1 MKTRWT
7 IVLGFLGAILL
18 GAFLL
23 SLPAS
28 SPTHTWRP
36 FGDALFTA
44 CSTVCITGLTVID
57 PGTELSL
64 FGQGVMLALVEL
76 GCVGIMTLGTFFLVV
91 TGRRLSLASEFS
103 LMSAYGTNGV
113 KGLRSLIV
121 WVVSSMLVIE
131 AAGTVALWW
140 AFTRD
145 APSME
150 IAAHDLTAWYRAFF
164 YSVMAFANAG
174 FTLDPGSLAVFRDQ
188 PFVLVTMGVE
198 VILGGIGFFVIYNI
212 CTIRFWTRSLVKRG
226 RLSLHSRV
234 VLSSTAIFLAIAFVV
249 FFMIERNH
257 TLAGMP
263 LPEKLA
269 VTFFQAVTPRTCGFT
284 VIPMEDTYDVTR
296 FLAEVLM
303 LIGAAPGGAGG
314 GIKVTTFI
322 VFLCT
327 ISAIYRGRNETV
339 LCKRTVPLAV
349 VRESFVIFFFAV
361 ALIALAMSI
370 LLVTEADTPGLGFE
384 RLLFETISAVTT
396 TGLSCA
402 NTTALLSAAGR
413 IVLMVC
419 MFCGRLGAI
428 SVVMLVGGRDEPV
441 SSIKY
446 PKEEIVV
453 G

>member
-1 MKTRWT
+1 MKTRWL
-7 IVLGFLGAILL
+7 IVLGFLGAILV

-23 SLPAS
+23 SLPIS
-28 SPTHTWRP
+28 SPMHAWRP

-44 CSTVCITGLTVID
+44 CSTVCITGLTVVD

-64 FGQGVMLALVEL
+64 FGQCVMLALVEL

-91 TGRRLSLASEFS
+91 IGRRLSLASEFS
-103 LMSAYGTNGV
+103 LMNAYGTNGV
-113 KGLRSLIV
+113 KGLRGLIV
-121 WVVSSMLVIE
+121 WVVSSMLAIE
-131 AAGTVALWW
+131 SLGTVILWW

-145 APSME
+145 APSLE
-150 IAAHDLTAWYRAFF
+150 IAARDGVAWYRAFF

-174 FTLDPGSLAVFRDQ
+174 FSLDPGSLAVFRSE
-188 PFVLVTMGVE
+188 PIVLVTMGVE

-212 CTIRFWTRSLVKRG
+212 CTIRFWTRNLVRRG
-226 RLSLHSRV
+226 RLSLHSRI
-234 VLSSTAIFLAIAFVV
+234 VLVSTLAFLAGTFVL
-249 FFMIERNH
+249 FFLVERNH
-257 TLAGMP
+257 TLAGIP

-284 VIPMEDTYDVTR
+284 VIPVEDTYDVTR
-296 FLAEVLM
+296 FISEILM
-303 LIGAAPGGAGG
+303 FIGAAPGGAGG
-314 GIKVTTFI
+314 GIKITTFI

-327 ISAIYRGRNETV
+327 ISTIYKGRHETV
-339 LCKRTVPLAV
+339 LCKRTVPQEI

-361 ALIALAMSI
+361 ALIAVAMSI
-370 LLVTEADTPGLGFE
+370 LLVSESGTPGLGFE

-396 TGLSCA
+396 TGLSCGD
-402 NTTALLSAAGR
+402 TTSLLSTTGR
-413 IVLMVC
+413 IVLMLC

-428 SVVMLVGGRDEPV
+428 TVVLLVGGRDEPV
-441 SSIKY
+441 SAVKY